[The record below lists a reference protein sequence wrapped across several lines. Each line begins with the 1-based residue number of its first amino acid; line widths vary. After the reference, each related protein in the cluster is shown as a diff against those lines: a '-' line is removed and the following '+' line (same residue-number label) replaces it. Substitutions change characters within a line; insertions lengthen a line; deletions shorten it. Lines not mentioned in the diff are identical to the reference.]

1 MYSIKPS
8 ELTITEVKA
17 KSIRVEKKEKKLKYI
32 YIYIC
37 IKYKFLLF
45 SHKKRLFWIVCV
57 FVCLLVCFFSRN
69 CVGRL
74 IGHRTL
80 SRPILSVIIL
90 VIDKSDSCFAVV
102 THLITNQI
110 RLHSVQLTLLIN
122 KKLSLIRLHSYPWV
136 ISNAVG
142 CSIYLL
148 YTF

>member
-17 KSIRVEKKEKKLKYI
+17 KSICVKKRKKTEIYI
-32 YIYIC
+32 YIYIYALN
-37 IKYKFLLF
+37 INSF
-45 SHKKRLFWIVCV
+45 SSLIKRLFWIVCV

-122 KKLSLIRLHSYPWV
+122 KKLSLFRLHSYLWV